1 MKTSEDLRKLLQEI
15 NHRSYPAYKGT
26 KGQYQF
32 GKYLLGIDHVQGD
45 PFAAPSRLSIRVKGR
60 TAGFP
65 QDCYQEKHRRIAFA
79 DYLLRCFGKEIQS
92 YSFQAKGSGKSGLIS
107 ITRCRQEVL
116 ERTACQVRP
125 DDGEILLRFEVGF
138 PARGR
143 TIQSDELVRI
153 LFDFIPK
160 CVDKALLFRT
170 ADKKRLER
178 VLFLADD
185 YTFLQS
191 GLKERGLVAFIAN
204 GSILPRESGISS
216 RPMKD
221 GIPFHTPDAMKVT
234 IELPHKG
241 VVEGMGIPEG
251 ITLIVGGG
259 YHGKSTLLKALEAGV
274 YPHIEGDGREYVAT
288 EASAVKIRSEDG
300 RSIRG
305 TDISM
310 FIGELPNGK
319 DTRSFYT
326 EDASGSTSQAAN
338 ITESIEAGTR
348 LLLIDEDT
356 SATNLMVRDELMQ
369 QVIQREM
376 EPITPFIERVRSLYQ
391 THGISSILVAG
402 SSGSYFQVADEVIQ
416 MDKYE
421 PIHITAMAKEK
432 AAAYPGLEIPE
443 DCPSISYSERKVF
456 PDRKLNA
463 GDRIKQKVQ
472 GLDSICINHEVIDMR
487 YVEQLKDPEQLQALG
502 QILLYME
509 RSVFNGKKSLHQS
522 VEETWA
528 ILEREG
534 FSGLLGHALPGNLAM
549 PRKQEIYAC
558 LNRYR
563 PLEIR

>member
-1 MKTSEDLRKLLQEI
+1 MQDI

-26 KGQYQF
+26 RGQYRF

-45 PFAAPSRLSIRVKGR
+45 PFAAPSHLSIRIEGR

-65 QDCYQEKHRRIAFA
+65 EDCYREKHRRIAFA
-79 DYLLRCFGKEIQS
+79 DYLLRLFGREIQN

-107 ITRCRQEVL
+107 ITRCQQEVL
-116 ERTACQVRP
+116 ERTACQVEP
-125 DDGEILLRFEVGF
+125 DGGEIILRFEVGF

-143 TIQSDELVRI
+143 TIQSDELIRI
-153 LFDFIPK
+153 LFDFIPR
-160 CVDKALLFRT
+160 CVDKSLLFRT
-170 ADKKRLER
+170 TDKKKLER
-178 VLFLADD
+178 VMFLADD
-185 YTFLQS
+185 YTVLQKQ
-191 GLKERGLVAFIAN
+191 LKEKGLAAFVAD
-204 GSILPRESGISS
+204 GSILPRESGVSN

-221 GIPFHTPDAMKVT
+221 GVPFYSPKSLQVT
-234 IELPHKG
+234 IDLPHKG
-241 VVEGMGIPEG
+241 PVSGMGIPEG

-319 DTRSFYT
+319 DTRKFYT

-338 ITESIEAGTR
+338 ISESIEAGTR

-376 EPITPFIERVRSLYQ
+376 EPITPFIERVKTLYQ
-391 THGISSILVAG
+391 KHGISSILVAG

-421 PIHITAMAKEK
+421 PFHITALAKEK
-432 AAAYPGLEIPE
+432 AAAYPKLEMPSG
-443 DCPSISYSERKVF
+443 CPDISYEDRRVF
-456 PDRKLNA
+456 PDRKLA
-463 GDRIKQKVQ
+463 KGERIKQKVQ
-472 GLDSICINHEVIDMR
+472 GLDSVCINHQVIDMR
-487 YVEQLKDPEQLQALG
+487 YVEQLKDSEQLQALG
-502 QILLYME
+502 QILIYLE
-509 RSVFNGKKSLHQS
+509 QSVFNGRKSLHQS
-522 VEETWA
+522 VEEVWS
-528 ILEREG
+528 ILQEGG
-534 FSGLLGHALPGNLAM
+534 FSKLLGKSLPGNLAM

-563 PLEIR
+563 QLEIK